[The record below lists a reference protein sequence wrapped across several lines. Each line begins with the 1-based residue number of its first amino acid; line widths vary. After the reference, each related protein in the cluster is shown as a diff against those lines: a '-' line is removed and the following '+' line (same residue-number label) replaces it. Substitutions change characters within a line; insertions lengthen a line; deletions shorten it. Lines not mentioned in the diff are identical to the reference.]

1 MRITRGAYQ
10 KLIYDCPPVPPESGG
25 MLGGHGGFVDTI
37 HFDFTRTMTDRLIYI
52 PNVNSL
58 NVQLERWCSCGIE
71 FMGLFHSHPQN
82 QPSLSSADECYI
94 RQIMKEMPLSIEVL
108 YFPII
113 YPRYGM
119 DAFCASRKRDGIVIK
134 KEGICISL

>member
-1 MRITRGAYQ
+1 MKITRRAYK
-10 KLIYDCPPVPPESGG
+10 KLVYECPSVPPESGG
-25 MLGGHGGFVDTI
+25 MLGGHDGFIDTI
-37 HFDFTRTMTDRLIYI
+37 YFDFAQTITGQLIYV
-52 PNVNSL
+52 PDVNSL
-58 NVQLERWCSCGIE
+58 NAQLERWCNCGIE

-82 QPSLSSADECYI
+82 QPSLSSADACYI